1 MFCGKALEMI
11 IAKRGLGCCKIKVG
25 GWVMKRGT
33 ILKGMCVGVEEVF
46 EGGKD
51 STKKRGIW

>member
-1 MFCGKALEMI
+1 
-11 IAKRGLGCCKIKVG
+11 
-25 GWVMKRGT
+25 MKRGT

-51 STKKRGIW
+51 STKKRGIWQNKGCIRCFHLLHSYM